1 MTLSSTKIIVCLKQT
16 AAMFNVF
23 AALNTIMIFVN
34 LETHSQD
41 FRKLSSISWF
51 SSYNESK
58 VHPASVTSSQA
69 SLSLSR
75 STISTEINCT
85 SFPNRAISQPS
96 VHQHKSG
103 LVDVNLLRPQ
113 TPPSEDWIRPNPQ
126 SPLPSKSSLHIN
138 SSMQIETGVYAK
150 YAKHKTQALL
160 LCMLMMSKKINRFS
174 FTACWQIGS
183 KVIYFLNFKYPD
195 KNTYIFLFAELLATF

>member
-1 MTLSSTKIIVCLKQT
+1 MTLSSTKVIVRSKQT

-23 AALNTIMIFVN
+23 AALKTIMIFVN

-41 FRKLSSISWF
+41 FRKLSSISWLQ
-51 SSYNESK
+51 YNESK

-69 SLSLSR
+69 SLSR

-85 SFPNRAISQPS
+85 SFPNRAISPPS
-96 VHQHKSG
+96 VHQRKSG
-103 LVDVNLLRPQ
+103 LVDVNLLLPQ

-160 LCMLMMSKKINRFS
+160 LCVLMMSKKRNRFS

-195 KNTYIFLFAELLATF
+195 KNTYIFLFTELLATF